1 MTEKKLFRADGL
13 HRNAL
18 APERA
23 AVVGLDLVAALR
35 ADVGIRER
43 EAEAQLYGAVA
54 AVRTSE

>member
-1 MTEKKLFRADGL
+1 MASMACTG
-13 HRNAL
+13 HAL

-43 EAEAQLYGAVA
+43 EAETQLYGAVA